1 MLAVK
6 NRRASDYVPQIAAP
20 PVPVVVALADDA
32 VVEAVPSPARALQ
45 AELAA
50 RLAGAPTV
58 QTGRSLRRRTAIVF
72 GVAILC
78 WMPIVAAAVMALA

>member
-6 NRRASDYVPQIAAP
+6 NRRASDYVPQIAAAQ
-20 PVPVVVALADDA
+20 PVVVALVGDA
-32 VVEAVPSPARALQ
+32 AVEAVPSPARALQ

-58 QTGRSLRRRTAIVF
+58 QAGRSLRRRTAIVI
-72 GVAILC
+72 GLAILC
-78 WMPIVAAAVMALA
+78 WTPIVAVAVLVSV